1 MADEIHRIVKNSN
14 YVIMDRRIF
23 HNKKLSWKAKGIMAY
38 VLTLP
43 NDWTFRLEEIITH
56 SIDKRDSFRSGWKE
70 LQEQG
75 YVERIPI
82 KDDKGIIVRWET
94 HVFECPE
101 EQETIDPQTENP
113 HMDNK
118 STNGFSASINGLSSH
133 WENQTLDNPT
143 LLSIEKELR
152 IDSTK
157 STTTG
162 DEEFYSEVGTVE
174 AYKQVFGGLGMMP
187 GLWSKY
193 IRNLKKR
200 GHADEVISEALL
212 EAGESA
218 SGKPNLNFFTTIMER
233 WIKDGIKSREE
244 SRAHRDKNKT
254 SVQQKRAYSKPTK
267 PELPVV
273 QSTQP
278 EQSGVSQELID
289 EAMRLAEQMMD

>member
-82 KDDKGIIVRWET
+82 KDDRGIIVRWET

-101 EQETIDPQTENP
+101 EQVTSDPQTENP
-113 HMDNK
+113 YMDNK
-118 STNGFSASINGLSSH
+118 STNGFSPSINGLSSH

-143 LLSIEKELR
+143 LLSIDKELK
-152 IDSTK
+152 IDTTK
-157 STTTG
+157 STTTT
-162 DEEFYSEVGTVE
+162 DESESTVMSVYTKVFGSIFMTGLHTEFVQQLKERGCTENMICETLLEVGE
-174 AYKQVFGGLGMMP
+174 CG
-187 GLWSKY
+187 
-193 IRNLKKR
+193 
-200 GHADEVISEALL
+200 D
-212 EAGESA
+212 
-218 SGKPNLNFFTTIMER
+218 KPSLRFWKSIVER
-233 WIKDGIKSREE
+233 WIAEGIQSRQESKQQKGAASHGRSQRTTQRNSGSSTTAA
-244 SRAHRDKNKT
+244 SRAEERFVGSPNGK
-254 SVQQKRAYSKPTK
+254 
-267 PELPVV
+267 
-273 QSTQP
+273 
-278 EQSGVSQELID
+278 QELD
-289 EAMRLAEQMMD
+289 QQFAASLKNFE

>member
-23 HNKKLSWKAKGIMAY
+23 HNEKLSWKAKGIMVY

-82 KDDKGIIVRWET
+82 KDATGIIIRWET

-101 EQETIDPQTENP
+101 EQATSDPQTENP
-113 HMDNK
+113 YMDNK

-244 SRAHRDKNKT
+244 SKVHREKNKP
-254 SVQQKRAYSKPTK
+254 SVQQKRTYSKSTK

-278 EQSGVSQELID
+278 EQSGVSQAEID
-289 EAMRLAEQMMD
+289 EAMRLAESLMD

>member
-101 EQETIDPQTENP
+101 EEVTSDPQTENP
-113 HMDNK
+113 YMDNK

-133 WENQTLDNPT
+133 WETQTLDNPT

-218 SGKPNLNFFTTIMER
+218 SGKPNLKFFTTIMER

-244 SRAHRDKNKT
+244 SQAHRDKNKPT
-254 SVQQKRAYSKPTK
+254 VQQKRTTYSKPVK
-267 PELPVV
+267 PEMNVL
-273 QSTQP
+273 QSN
-278 EQSGVSQELID
+278 QSNVSQELID
-289 EAMRLAEQMMD
+289 EAMRLAEQMME